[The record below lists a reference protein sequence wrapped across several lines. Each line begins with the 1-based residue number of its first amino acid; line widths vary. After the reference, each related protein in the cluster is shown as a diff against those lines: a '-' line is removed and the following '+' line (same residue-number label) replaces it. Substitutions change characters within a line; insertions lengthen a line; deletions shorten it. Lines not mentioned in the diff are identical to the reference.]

1 MIGSWIFSGAISW
14 STGSTAVPMA
24 KNSITWVYQPWRPS

>member
-14 STGSTAVPMA
+14 STGSTAVPM
-24 KNSITWVYQPWRPS
+24 KNSITWVYQPWLPS